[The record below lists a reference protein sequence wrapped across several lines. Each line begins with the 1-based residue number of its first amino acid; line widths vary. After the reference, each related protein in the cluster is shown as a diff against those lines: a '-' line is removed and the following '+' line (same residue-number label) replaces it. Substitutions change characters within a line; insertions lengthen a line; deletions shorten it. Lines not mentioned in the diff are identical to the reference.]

1 MIYNNSIP
9 AVIKTILI
17 AVVCIISANLFSQTY
32 KLETVFTD
40 RLSETYLS
48 HWKVLESTNV
58 NQVDTF
64 SLWGHQLYFDDWL
77 NGAYEVEYYKG
88 NAKEIYLFLSRII
101 EFTEKYK
108 DEDKVLTYISGV
120 PVKTVKQLTFRYTFV
135 YDKER
140 KVICK
145 FNQKQWT
152 EILSKFVS
160 YCENQ
165 KINYIEV

>member
-1 MIYNNSIP
+1 M
-9 AVIKTILI
+9 KRTILI
-17 AVVCIISANLFSQTY
+17 AFVCIISPNLFSQTY

-40 RLSETYLS
+40 KVSETYLS
-48 HWKVLESTNV
+48 HWKILESTNI

-64 SLWGHQLYFDDWL
+64 SLWGYQRYFDDWV

-88 NAKEIYLFLSRII
+88 NAKEIYMFLNQII
-101 EFTEKYK
+101 DFSKKYK
-108 DEDKVLTYISGV
+108 DEDKVLTHISGV
-120 PVKTVKQLTFRYTFV
+120 QVKTLKQLIFKYTLV
-135 YDKER
+135 YDKES

-152 EILSKFVS
+152 EILAKFVS

-165 KINYIEV
+165 KINYN